1 MTSALSTIPIDRR
14 RRAAATLG
22 LFAVL
27 FVAVG
32 AVATTGRS
40 TGVIRA
46 FSAVALV
53 VAVLLGLMAWGV
65 LHSVK
70 LDLAEAELD
79 QAINSA
85 IAEHGGTDL
94 TCGCGHDHD
103 VSEMHVSDADPTSCG
118 HDGGGV
124 DCAHSCD
131 TCVLA
136 ALRPVPSRPM
146 PNRPR
151 PAPIAR

>member
-14 RRAAATLG
+14 RRAAATLA

-32 AVATTGRS
+32 AVATTGRT
-40 TGVIRA
+40 TGVVQA
-46 FSAVALV
+46 FSATALII
-53 VAVLLGLMAWGV
+53 AVLLGLMAWGV

-79 QAINSA
+79 DAINAA
-85 IAEHGGTDL
+85 ITARGGKDIA
-94 TCGCGHDHD
+94 CGCGHDHD
-103 VSEMHVSDADPTSCG
+103 MDEMHVTGHAPSPGACA
-118 HDGGGV
+118 HDGAGS

-131 TCVLA
+131 TCVLT
-136 ALRPVPSRPM
+136 ALRPSPSS
-146 PNRPR
+146 PR
-151 PAPIAR
+151 AERLAR